1 MTWEFG
7 KISTEHSKM
16 SNVGLWWDP
25 FIQSRKCMSLN
36 LTEELRVTIVKN
48 DTKIEE
54 KLTCCFK
61 IDMRNLTNF
70 DPST

>member
-1 MTWEFG
+1 
-7 KISTEHSKM
+7 M
-16 SNVGLWWDP
+16 SNLGLWWDP
-25 FIQSRKCMSLN
+25 FVQSRKCMILN

-54 KLTCCFK
+54 KLTCCCK

>member
-1 MTWEFG
+1 
-7 KISTEHSKM
+7 M
-16 SNVGLWWDP
+16 SNLGLWWDP
-25 FIQSRKCMSLN
+25 LVQSRKCMSLN

-54 KLTCCFK
+54 KLTCCCK

>member
-1 MTWEFG
+1 
-7 KISTEHSKM
+7 M

-25 FIQSRKCMSLN
+25 FVQKRKCMSLN
-36 LTEELRVTIVKN
+36 LTEELHVTVMN

-54 KLTCCFK
+54 KLTCYFK
-61 IDMRNLTNF
+61 TDMRNLTNF